1 MKGKNRYHTVSIFC
15 YLAIELRATILNVI
29 NNDLEELS
37 MKTKLF
43 SALALAAMVA
53 PTAMTMGSVSAAD
66 NAVDPQKSTADFSI
80 IAKDP
85 TNPTDPENG
94 TLVLKSVPSFSF
106 GTIEAS
112 EIYAGFT
119 GKVAKTAGA
128 LEIADTRLGKSDWS
142 LTADMAQFADDAN
155 KLTGAILNLDSTGSL
170 GETLTGAVKDDSPA
184 VEVVKGNGKHGVDN
198 FKMEAA
204 TLTLAAN
211 PAADLAKDE
220 SFTTTINWNLSS
232 TTPTAPTA

>member
-1 MKGKNRYHTVSIFC
+1 MVSIFC

-53 PTAMTMGSVSAAD
+53 PTAMTMGPVSAAD
-66 NAVDPQKSTADFSI
+66 NAVDPQKSTVDFSI

>member
-1 MKGKNRYHTVSIFC
+1 MVSIFC
-15 YLAIELRATILNVI
+15 YPAIELRATILNVI
-29 NNDLEELS
+29 NNNLEELS

-43 SALALAAMVA
+43 SALATMVA
-53 PTAMTMGSVSAAD
+53 PTAMTVGSVSAD
-66 NAVDPQKSTADFSI
+66 AVAPQTSKADFSVV
-80 IAKDP
+80 AKDP

-128 LEIADTRLGKSDWS
+128 LEIADIRLGKSDWS
-142 LTADMAQFADDAN
+142 LTADMAQFTDDAN
-155 KLTGAILNLDSTGSL
+155 K
-170 GETLTGAVKDDSPA
+170 LTGAVKDDSPA

-232 TTPTAPTA
+232 TTPTA

>member
-1 MKGKNRYHTVSIFC
+1 MVSIFC
-15 YLAIELRATILNVI
+15 YPAIELRATILNVI
-29 NNDLEELS
+29 NNNLEELS

-43 SALALAAMVA
+43 SALATMVA
-53 PTAMTMGSVSAAD
+53 PTAMTVGSVSAD
-66 NAVDPQKSTADFSI
+66 AVAPQTSKADFSVV
-80 IAKDP
+80 AKDP

-119 GKVAKTAGA
+119 GKVTKTAGA
-128 LEIADTRLGKSDWS
+128 LEIADIRLGKSDWS
-142 LTADMAQFADDAN
+142 LTADMAQFTDDAN

>member
-1 MKGKNRYHTVSIFC
+1 MVSIFC
-15 YLAIELRATILNVI
+15 YPAIELRATILNVI

-53 PTAMTMGSVSAAD
+53 PTAMTMGSVSAD
-66 NAVDPQKSTADFSI
+66 AVTPQTSKADFSVV
-80 IAKDP
+80 AKDP
-85 TNPTDPENG
+85 TNPTDPDSG

-106 GTIEAS
+106 GEIKAS

-119 GKVAKTAGA
+119 GKVAKADGV
-128 LEIADTRLGKSDWS
+128 LEMDDTRLGTSDWT
-142 LTADMAQFADDAN
+142 LTADMGQFVDGAN
-155 KLTGAILNLDSTGSL
+155 KLSDATLNLAATGSL
-170 GETLTGAVKDDSPA
+170 GETLTGAVKDDSSA

-204 TLTLAAN
+204 KSTLTLAAN
-211 PAADLAKDE
+211 PAANLTKNEA
-220 SFTTTINWNLSS
+220 FTTTINWNLSS
-232 TTPTAPTA
+232 KTPTAPTA